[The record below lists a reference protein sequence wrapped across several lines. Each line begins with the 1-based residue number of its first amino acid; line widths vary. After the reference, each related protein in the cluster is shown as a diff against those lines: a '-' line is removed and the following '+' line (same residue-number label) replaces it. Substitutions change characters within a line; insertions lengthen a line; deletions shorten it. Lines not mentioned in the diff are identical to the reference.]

1 MVMMMLLCVLEVH
14 VQSSLIICD
23 ARTGSNLLG
32 MSLGLDLVINK
43 DELMEAVKHHHFEE
57 YL

>member
-1 MVMMMLLCVLEVH
+1 